1 MPDIQSNEET
11 SLRSSVY
18 SVALSIN
25 TILPQYSDS
34 AEEADAP
41 SSFEQDIRGKTLRFQ
56 VLSAQRPQY
65 RTRASRSSFQSD
77 RTVLPPRYS
86 TISTSHPTV
95 EQPNEDSLVVQHYEH
110 AFSVQSKKPWA
121 TVYLFTPKTMPGM
134 PKSSQTTL
142 RVPVIY
148 GQEPVLGMLELDIDS
163 PKGIIEQITVALQ
176 GKVWNWYSE
185 SSTKILD
192 QSYLLWHKLSP
203 VKDGKLLGSHQMP
216 FSFQLGEVQRRTNED
231 SDAQLSDLDTSL
243 SPLRRGQIGGS
254 SKWSPKLPGS
264 SRVFHSQPDLQLS
277 PYEETRSQGAAY
289 KSKMLSSSR
298 GQSVR
303 SSPLRASASSPRLSD
318 TLTRADLQDPLPPS
332 FKERGIPASVEYT
345 LSVRIQRRLR
355 PDNIIKTEVSYVPLT
370 IARAA
375 SSKRQSAHAAGAVA
389 PGPYHDP
396 EGWFA
401 LPEASMKGEVDGRPI
416 LISSKV
422 THAHIVEERLSPADA
437 PLVRLTR
444 RLRQFEIHKSTRPLG
459 SSPVTPFR
467 DKSALEFERECTFT
481 KCTILTLAMWRALSK
496 RDLESLDNRNC
507 YLEGEIHL
515 EDDLVPSYSSRL
527 FSIEYNVELLP
538 LISDSFKASH
548 IEDSTNEGDSKG
560 ILSSC
565 LVEIT
570 TLRPPEEPVP
580 VKFTKPP
587 QYGKFPE
594 VKKEESDTGWN
605 NRSFEQFGLI

>member
-231 SDAQLSDLDTSL
+231 SDAQLSDLDTS
-243 SPLRRGQIGGS
+243 
-254 SKWSPKLPGS
+254 
-264 SRVFHSQPDLQLS
+264 VT
-277 PYEETRSQGAAY
+277 PYEEE
-289 KSKMLSSSR
+289 LSLDSS
-298 GQSVR
+298 
-303 SSPLRASASSPRLSD
+303 
-318 TLTRADLQDPLPPS
+318 LT
-332 FKERGIPASVEYT
+332 K
-345 LSVRIQRRLR
+345 
-355 PDNIIKTEVSYVPLT
+355 IIKTEVSYVPLT